1 MEDLVKI
8 PFDIETAKKVQS
20 EEVPG
25 IIGTRAGEKA
35 RIIEWNIN
43 GDYPIVA
50 IVSHDKAHDYAIQYD
65 AKGRKVRDF
74 EERYVD
80 AWEDLFLYVYFNDG
94 DVLYVKFGSGTEYVF
109 VYKSG
114 KGNTFA
120 YCSVCLSDKFLYAES
135 FVCHEDDIVQL
146 RYATESEKNVLIEA
160 LKKSDT
166 VAAKDYLKRFFNIY
180 PERKFKPFD
189 KVLVRNTDDQRWC
202 ISFFA
207 YYLNHAD
214 LKFCCLSGG
223 YWKQC
228 VKYEGNEHLL
238 GTTDNPE

>member
-8 PFDIETAKKVQS
+8 PFDIETAKKIQCG
-20 EEVPG
+20 EVSG

-35 RIIEWNIN
+35 RIIEWSIN

-80 AWEDLFLYVYFNDG
+80 AWKDLFLYVYFNDG
-94 DVLYVKFGSGTEYVF
+94 DVLYVKFGSGIEYVF

-120 YCSVCLSDKFLYAES
+120 YCSVCVGEKTLCTEEN
-135 FVCHEDDIVQL
+135 FVCDEESIAQL
-146 RYATESEKNVLIEA
+146 RYATEAEKNVLVEA
-160 LKKSDT
+160 LKGSDT
-166 VAAKDYLKRFFNIY
+166 YAAKDYLKRFFNIEQ
-180 PERKFKPFD
+180 ERKFKPFD
-189 KVLVRNTDDQRWC
+189 RVLARFSLDSEWC
-202 ISFFA
+202 AGIFSHKNE
-207 YYLNHAD
+207 YGQYI
-214 LKFCCLSGG
+214 CCGST
-223 YWKQC
+223 YNQC
-228 VKYEGNEHLL
+228 IPYNEQTEHLL